1 MDSVTVIMGLDDYS
15 WKEGLT
21 ATLAAVVANVTVVA
35 ISQNLLMTSKEFMPL
50 TYGPVA
56 VFTAVAGVLGLGTW
70 ELFKRYRERA
80 QRDYLLLVS
89 VLTLLSYGTVVL
101 ATGESGAGML
111 EVIMLSLTHANAAV
125 VYTAV
130 LLEAKN

>member
-1 MDSVTVIMGLDDYS
+1 MALQDYS
-15 WKEGLT
+15 LKEGLT
-21 ATLAAVVANVTVVA
+21 ATLAAVLANLTVVA
-35 ISQNLLMTSKEFMPL
+35 ISQNLLMTSGEFMPL

-56 VFTAVAGVLGLGTW
+56 LFTAIAGVLGFGVW
-70 ELFKRYRERA
+70 ELFKKYRKEY

-89 VLTLLSYGTVVL
+89 VVTLLSYATVIF
-101 ATGESGAGML
+101 ATGEPGSGML

-130 LLEAKN
+130 LLQADK

>member
-1 MDSVTVIMGLDDYS
+1 MALEDYS
-15 WKEGLT
+15 LKEGLT
-21 ATLAAVVANVTVVA
+21 ATMAAVLANLTVVA
-35 ISQNLLMTSKEFMPL
+35 ISQNLLMTNGNFMPL

-56 VFTAVAGVLGLGTW
+56 IFTAIAGVLGFGVW
-70 ELFKRYRERA
+70 ELFKKYREQY

-89 VLTLLSYGTVVL
+89 VVTLLSYATVIF
-101 ATGESGAGML
+101 ATGESGSGML

-130 LLEAKN
+130 LLQAEK

>member
-1 MDSVTVIMGLDDYS
+1 MALEDYS
-15 WKEGLT
+15 LKEGLT
-21 ATLAAVVANVTVVA
+21 ATMAAVLANLTVVA
-35 ISQNLLMTSKEFMPL
+35 ISQNLLMTNGNFMPL

-56 VFTAVAGVLGLGTW
+56 IFTAIAGVLGFGVW
-70 ELFKRYRERA
+70 ELFKKYREQA

-89 VLTLLSYGTVVL
+89 VVTLLSYATVIF
-101 ATGESGAGML
+101 ATGESGSGML

-130 LLEAKN
+130 LLEADK

>member
-1 MDSVTVIMGLDDYS
+1 MALEDYS
-15 WKEGLT
+15 LKEGLT
-21 ATLAAVVANVTVVA
+21 ATMAAVLANLTVVA
-35 ISQNLLMTSKEFMPL
+35 ISQNLLMTNGNFMPL

-56 VFTAVAGVLGLGTW
+56 VFTAIAGVLGLGVW
-70 ELFKRYRERA
+70 ELFKRYREQV

-89 VLTLLSYGTVVL
+89 VVTLLSYATVVF
-101 ATGESGAGML
+101 ATGESGSGML

-130 LLEAKN
+130 LLQADK

>member
-1 MDSVTVIMGLDDYS
+1 MALEDYS
-15 WKEGLT
+15 LKEGLT
-21 ATLAAVVANVTVVA
+21 AALSAVLANLTVVA
-35 ISQNLLMTSKEFMPL
+35 ISQNLLMTNGNFMPL

-56 VFTAVAGVLGLGTW
+56 AFTATAGVLGFGVW
-70 ELFKRYRERA
+70 EFFKRYREQY

-89 VLTLLSYGTVVL
+89 IVTLLSYATVIF
-101 ATGESGAGML
+101 ATGESESGML

-130 LLEAKN
+130 LLEADK